1 MDVSFLVRGKG
12 CRSGVCGVCVCLF
25 VLWAAL
31 DFFSLSR
38 SFVCLFGCMCW
49 FVFLLEGIWIPFSL
63 FAVEVF
69 VFAFYTRLFVCV
81 RLCACVRAYGC
92 LLVRACVYAFPGGR
106 DALHVSAAI
115 PRECQLQVDGLCNCL
130 TRFSPH
136 DINPLI
142 NRSQGSFS
150 HDSNSFASYVAVR
163 D

>member
-1 MDVSFLVRGKG
+1 MR
-12 CRSGVCGVCVCLF
+12 RRCLF
-25 VLWAAL
+25 VCPLGGFGFLFVVPFVCVFVWL
-31 DFFSLSR
+31 YVLVCFSLR
-38 SFVCLFGCMCW
+38 GDLD
-49 FVFLLEGIWIPFSL
+49 IFSL